1 MFATGDDRCPVE
13 AYKVYASKR
22 PSGMNDA
29 DSPFYVACRTV
40 PLRDSYHDKWFIN
53 QRVGKKK
60 ISKMMK
66 QMQIAGSLNP
76 AKRLTNH
83 SARKHLV
90 QKLRDSNVPPTDIMQ
105 ISGHKSI
112 QSVLTYSNMSEKQ
125 HRNCS
130 DILSTTKSA
139 TATKYE
145 DKENSFPSVDT
156 SKPLPCDRLPVIESL
171 PSSQSLSSSTHV
183 ACPTHFSNA
192 GALSGATSAVP
203 QHLQSL
209 FGGATLHIGNLNL
222 YLNGQN

>member
-1 MFATGDDRCPVE
+1 
-13 AYKVYASKR
+13 
-22 PSGMNDA
+22 
-29 DSPFYVACRTV
+29 
-40 PLRDSYHDKWFIN
+40 
-53 QRVGKKK
+53 
-60 ISKMMK
+60 
-66 QMQIAGSLNP
+66 
-76 AKRLTNH
+76 
-83 SARKHLV
+83 
-90 QKLRDSNVPPTDIMQ
+90 
-105 ISGHKSI
+105 
-112 QSVLTYSNMSEKQ
+112 MSEKQ